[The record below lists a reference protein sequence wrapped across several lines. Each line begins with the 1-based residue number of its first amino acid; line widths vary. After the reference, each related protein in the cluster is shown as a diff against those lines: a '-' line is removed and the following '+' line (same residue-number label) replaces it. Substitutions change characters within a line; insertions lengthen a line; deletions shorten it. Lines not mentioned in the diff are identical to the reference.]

1 MVLVIFLISLLLIII
16 QCRSQ
21 QCVSTNFKLVFK
33 NSISSIDYRPL
44 LVLQDTNYGITF
56 HKCLH
61 LCSQSEQCIGFFLCK
76 ATENLFLCQTCC
88 EWKRIKGYKLGN
100 SPNCKYIE
108 KVTLTLYMYYQYVI
122 KQRNW

>member
-1 MVLVIFLISLLLIII
+1 MVLVVFLISLLLIII

-21 QCVSTNFKLVFK
+21 QCVSTNFKLVIK

-61 LCSQSEQCIGFFLCK
+61 LCSQSEQCIRFFLCK

-88 EWKRIKGYKLGN
+88 EWKRIKGYKIGN